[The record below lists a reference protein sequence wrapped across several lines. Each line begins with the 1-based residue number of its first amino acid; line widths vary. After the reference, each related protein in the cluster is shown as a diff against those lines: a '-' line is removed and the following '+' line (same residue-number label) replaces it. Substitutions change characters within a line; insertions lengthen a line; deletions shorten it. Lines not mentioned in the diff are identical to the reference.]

1 MHVFY
6 SQSAI
11 LFYNTLV
18 LTPEKQEMQA
28 MILDRDRRL
37 AELSDLHDELEE
49 KRRIEAE
56 LKEQIARSQEMD
68 QSEKERLVCS
78 WARLW
83 IEMENAN

>member
-1 MHVFY
+1 M
-6 SQSAI
+6 
-11 LFYNTLV
+11 FYNTLV

-56 LKEQIARSQEMD
+56 LKEQIARSKEMD

-78 WARLW
+78 WAILW

>member
-1 MHVFY
+1 M
-6 SQSAI
+6 
-11 LFYNTLV
+11 FYNTLV
-18 LTPEKQEMQA
+18 LTPEMQEMQA

-56 LKEQIARSQEMD
+56 LKEQIARSKEMD

-78 WARLW
+78 WAILW